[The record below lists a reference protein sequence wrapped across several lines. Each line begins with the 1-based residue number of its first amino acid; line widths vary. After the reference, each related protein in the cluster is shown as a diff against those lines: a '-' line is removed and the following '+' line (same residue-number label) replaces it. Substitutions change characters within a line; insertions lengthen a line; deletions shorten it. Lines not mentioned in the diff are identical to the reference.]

1 MSVCV
6 CVQAMSELSE
16 QQEEVRQL
24 ARSSLDTLQEVSLS
38 LSLSHQSWLLWS
50 LADPEGGRGEG
61 QRDGGQSGGSEGED
75 SYQPRAPGQREGSHI
90 ERSATSCQY
99 DQRHTETAG

>member
-1 MSVCV
+1 M

-38 LSLSHQSWLLWS
+38 LSLSPVVV
-50 LADPEGGRGEG
+50 AVVPGRPRGG
-61 QRDGGQSGGSEGED
+61 QRRGTERWW
-75 SYQPRAPGQREGSHI
+75 PVRRE
-90 ERSATSCQY
+90 
-99 DQRHTETAG
+99 